1 MYLFKYPNN
10 ACPFSL
16 KLNFFH
22 VFLPRIARMRN
33 VWSKILA
40 DNPSLIS
47 LKLTL
52 QNLTKKISWK
62 FGI

>member
-1 MYLFKYPNN
+1 MPLF
-10 ACPFSL
+10 L
-16 KLNFFH
+16 EIDFF
-22 VFLPRIARMRN
+22 FMFFYQELPGCAMC
-33 VWSKILA
+33 WSKILA

-62 FGI
+62 FGM